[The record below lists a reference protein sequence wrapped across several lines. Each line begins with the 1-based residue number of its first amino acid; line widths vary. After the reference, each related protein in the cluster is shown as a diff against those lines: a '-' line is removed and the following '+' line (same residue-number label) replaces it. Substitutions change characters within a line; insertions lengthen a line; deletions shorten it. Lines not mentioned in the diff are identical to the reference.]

1 MSNPT
6 SVTARI
12 ALTVTQPAR
21 LVFSVAVA
29 QGTPTDRETLSITVD
44 GTEVPAT
51 EVSSIAGTRLHVV
64 DAPTG
69 RLELAY
75 AADVTGSAPTP
86 AVTDAEAIEYTRP
99 SRYCESD
106 RFNVLAP
113 NQFAGLAGQELVTA
127 VGAWVNG
134 HMRYIPGFSDSTDSA
149 IDTLLAGQGVCRD
162 FAHLTV
168 AMLRACG
175 VPARLMAAYAPGL
188 VPMDFHAVAEA
199 AVDGRWQ
206 VVDATRLVPRAG
218 LVRIATGRDAADTA
232 FLTVLSGQVTFG
244 PVQVTCHAHDGLL
257 PEDPSQPVHL

>member
-6 SVTARI
+6 SVTASI

-21 LVFSVAVA
+21 LVFSCAVA

-113 NQFAGLAGQELVTA
+113 TQFAGLAGQELVTA

-134 HMRYIPGFSDSTDSA
+134 HMRYIPGFSGSTDSA

-162 FAHLTV
+162 FAHLAITFCRC
-168 AMLRACG
+168 MNI
-175 VPARLMAAYAPGL
+175 PARYCTGYLGDIGMPPPYGTMDFAAWFEAYLGGQWWTFDARHNVPRVGRVLMA
-188 VPMDFHAVAEA
+188 
-199 AVDGRWQ
+199 R
-206 VVDATRLVPRAG
+206 
-218 LVRIATGRDAADTA
+218 GRDAADVA
-232 FLTVLSGQVTFG
+232 IATVFGWHRLDRFDVVTEET
-244 PVQVTCHAHDGLL
+244 PA
-257 PEDPSQPVHL
+257 P